1 MVAAPPG
8 RATEAIKVQG
18 SHEEESPMRRC
29 LSTLVSAVVVGL
41 SAPALAQD
49 ANCPPGAWFCEDTP
63 VEAPPTA
70 APAPAEKPA
79 ETPAAKDTKPPPPN
93 GRGAVVIPPPAGKA
107 APPPVVVY
115 QPVPNAPPPQVIIVS
130 PGAPRPRVVYPVPP
144 PPPKR
149 PPWRPEW
156 GLNLRLEGVAMAHEG
171 AAEDAGMGGI
181 GIGLRYRPVPAF
193 AIEGDLDL
201 IGGTDYNG
209 FERAE
214 VPLAFNGLLFVN
226 PRSRV
231 QFYFIGGFHV
241 AWAKVRSDQASPLL
255 TRNTE
260 DNDGWGD
267 YEQEY
272 SYFGGQLGIGLEF
285 RLSRRVALDID
296 LIGFFRGRTDD
307 GDLPEFVDWD
317 TGRTTNSSGGGLFR
331 GGVSFYW

>member
-1 MVAAPPG
+1 
-8 RATEAIKVQG
+8 
-18 SHEEESPMRRC
+18 MRRC
-29 LSTLVSAVVVGL
+29 LSTVVSAVVMGL

-70 APAPAEKPA
+70 APAQPPAEQPA
-79 ETPAAKDTKPPPPN
+79 EAPKQNTKPPPAN
-93 GRGAVVIPPPAGKA
+93 GRGTVVIPPPAGRG

-144 PPPKR
+144 PPPRR

-193 AIEGDLDL
+193 AIEGDVDL

-214 VPLAFNGLLFVN
+214 VPVAVNGLLFVN

-241 AWAKVRSDQASPLL
+241 AWAKVRSDQPSPLL
-255 TRNTE
+255 TRNGE
-260 DNDGWGD
+260 DMGFGD

-272 SYFGGQLGIGLEF
+272 SYFGGQMGIGLEF

-296 LIGFFRGRTDD
+296 LLGFIRGRTDD
-307 GDLPEFVDWD
+307 GDLPEFVDYN